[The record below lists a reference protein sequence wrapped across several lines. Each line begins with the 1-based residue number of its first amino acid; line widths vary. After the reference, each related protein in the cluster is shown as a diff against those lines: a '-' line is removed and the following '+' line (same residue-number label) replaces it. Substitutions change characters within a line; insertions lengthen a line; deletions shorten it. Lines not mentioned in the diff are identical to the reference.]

1 MADGVIVIDKPKGLT
16 SHDVVAR
23 LRRILKTR
31 KIGHTGTL
39 DPFATGVLV
48 MLVGRAT
55 RLARFLGDSEKE
67 YEAVMRFGFE
77 TDTGDATGEPKGEP
91 VAADALAKLDS
102 EKIESVLP
110 RFRGEIEQIPPMYSA
125 KKVDGERLYK
135 LAREGKE
142 IERQPVRIR
151 VTDVRCTGEIG
162 YEGETREF
170 GLSVTCSAGTYVRTL
185 AEDIGK
191 AVGVG
196 CHLSELRRTRAGKFA
211 IAAAHTLD
219 QLEEFSDPES
229 ALLPPSEAVVHLP
242 SIILDERGLEDV
254 RHGRQITGEAGIA
267 GPVSMLGP
275 EGGLVAVGMAD
286 AASGTVQPK
295 IVVV

>member
-1 MADGVIVIDKPKGLT
+1 MTDGVLVIDKPKGLT

-48 MLVGRAT
+48 MLVGKAT
-55 RLARFLGDSEKE
+55 RLARFLSDSEKE
-67 YEAVMRFGFE
+67 YQAVMRFGFE
-77 TDTGDATGEPKGEP
+77 TDTGDLTGEPKGP
-91 VAADALAKLDS
+91 SVSAAEVNAAA
-102 EKIESVLP
+102 IEAVLP
-110 RFRGEIEQIPPMYSA
+110 AFRGEIEQVPPMYSA

-142 IERQPVRIR
+142 IERKPVNIRIS
-151 VTDVRCTGEIG
+151 DIRCTGELG
-162 YEGETREF
+162 SAGETKDL

-191 AVGVG
+191 SIEIG
-196 CHLSELRRTRAGKFA
+196 CHLAELRRTRAGRFGIDVA
-211 IAAAHTLD
+211 FTLD
-219 QLEEFSDPES
+219 QLEELAEPASV
-229 ALLPPSEAVVHLP
+229 LLPPAEAVAHLP
-242 SIILDERGLEDV
+242 SVTLDERGLEEI
-254 RHGRQITGEAGIA
+254 RHGRPVHVEVSGDEPVALLAPSGELA
-267 GPVSMLGP
+267 
-275 EGGLVAVGMAD
+275 AVGSVD
-286 AASGTVQPK
+286 AATRTVKPK